1 MNSFKEDGYVIVHDL
16 DIPTSVKIEALAQ
29 TAAGLRQDAHGNK
42 WIVNAPFNPCK
53 LDGAFDVPE
62 LREIARHPR
71 LLEKAREILGETEL
85 DTYISKFFPMIPGK
99 GFSVDWHQDNFYI
112 RGDSRRMVS
121 CDVFINGCNP
131 ERGGLRLIPG
141 SHRENFV
148 HNKTDRFF
156 SWINLNTNDYEI
168 INLNIDKPFAIF
180 FDINLV
186 HGCFTNSSNDYRPSL
201 AWEYK
206 HRGYLPP
213 THNGHQSQD
222 IHEI

>member
-1 MNSFKEDGYVIVHDL
+1 MDSFKEDGYTIIRDL
-16 DIPTSVKIEALAQ
+16 DIPKSVMWEVYKQ
-29 TAAGLRQDAHGNK
+29 TAAGIQRTEHGNK
-42 WIVNAPFNPCK
+42 WIMNAPYNPCK
-53 LDGAFDVPE
+53 LDGAFDVPG
-62 LREIARHPR
+62 LREIAKNAKI
-71 LLEKAREILGETEL
+71 LEKVREILGDVPL
-85 DTYISKFFPMIPGK
+85 DTYISKFFPMTPGE

-121 CDVFINGCNP
+121 CDVFLNGCTP
-131 ERGGLRLIPG
+131 DRGGLRLIPG

-148 HNKTDRFF
+148 HDKTDRFF
-156 SWINLNTNDYEI
+156 TWIDLKETSGIVD
-168 INLNIDKPFAIF
+168 IDIDEPFAII

-186 HGCFTNSSNDYRPSL
+186 HGCYKNTSQEYRPSI

-222 IHEI
+222 IHEV